1 MDPVSLFRLTP
12 KNVRLMRPVVNGY
25 VSQRADLEKYTS
37 ELFDLIKSKK
47 LELTIHNVY
56 PLKDVAKA
64 HEDIESRKTIGKLLI
79 KID

>member
-1 MDPVSLFRLTP
+1 MDPVALFRLTP

-25 VSQRADLEKYTS
+25 VAERPELEKYTS

-47 LELTIHNVY
+47 LELTIHGVY